1 MKLDVFNS
9 EMYIKLI
16 EKYNLKICL
25 DVCHVILSAN
35 SHNADYK
42 DWLNRLIPFA
52 GHYHLAE
59 AIGDDDEG
67 LQLGP
72 GLAVDYNRMLSEE
85 QMKVIEVWQG
95 HFDEGYGFK
104 QALNYLINN
113 GD

>member
-1 MKLDVFNS
+1 MQDTIF
-9 EMYIKLI
+9 
-16 EKYNLKICL
+16 
-25 DVCHVILSAN
+25 
-35 SHNADYK
+35 AD
-42 DWLNRLIPFA
+42 
-52 GHYHLAE
+52 

-67 LQLGP
+67 LQLGT